1 MHTEKK
7 EAGLSTRPSPVF
19 EQLLLSYCSV
29 TQPNSVALGLRDNFV
44 QLEDRQ
50 EHRDHDSA
58 DDYAEENDQEWFNQ
72 RSECVQHRF
81 NFFVPEIGPPTMSS
95 TSRIGTPLRINCA
108 KVRAKRDMQIL

>member
-29 TQPNSVALGLRDNFV
+29 TQPNSVALVLRDNFV

-58 DDYAEENDQEWFNQ
+58 DDYPEENDQEWFNQ
-72 RSECVQHRF
+72 RSQCVQHRF
-81 NFFVPEIGPPTMSS
+81 NFAGARTGVG
-95 TSRIGTPLRINCA
+95 LRDWE
-108 KVRAKRDMQIL
+108 RAGGGGAG